1 MRMDAKAFLE
11 AHERELVREVVLK
24 AGTTMEYF
32 SQIAHGHRRASV
44 DLAHRLVAA
53 CDELIADPQR
63 RLDLLSLLQPKERV
77 A

>member
-1 MRMDAKAFLE
+1 MDAKTFFDTN
-11 AHERELVREVVLK
+11 ERDLIREVVLK

-53 CDELIADPQR
+53 CEELIADPQR
-63 RLDLLSLLQPKERV
+63 RLDLLSLLQLRERV